1 MSHILYDVSV
11 VVSYKNNLQKY
22 KKDLIY
28 ANISCIFM
36 VCIEK
41 VAFFLFISEI
51 CSIFAGKLRENK
63 INITMEMDNNWSK
76 IRKVL
81 INKYA
86 IALYVFAL
94 LFMFFGDHSLVKY
107 LKRAKKMRA
116 LEEQLEVTRHEIE
129 QSESVMRVLD
139 NVDSL
144 ERFAREQYRM
154 HAPNEDVYVVEE

>member
-1 MSHILYDVSV
+1 MET
-11 VVSYKNNLQKY
+11 NNYWQ
-22 KKDLIY
+22 
-28 ANISCIFM
+28 
-36 VCIEK
+36 
-41 VAFFLFISEI
+41 
-51 CSIFAGKLRENK
+51 
-63 INITMEMDNNWSK
+63 K

-86 IALYVFAL
+86 IALLVFAL

-144 ERFAREQYRM
+144 ERFAREEYYM
-154 HAPNEDVYVVEE
+154 HADNEDVYLVD